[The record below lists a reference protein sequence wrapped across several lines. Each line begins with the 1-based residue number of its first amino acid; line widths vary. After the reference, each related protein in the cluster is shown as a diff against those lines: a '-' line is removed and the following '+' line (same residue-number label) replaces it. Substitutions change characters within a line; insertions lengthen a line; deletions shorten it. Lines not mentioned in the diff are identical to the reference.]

1 MMPLKIKNLKFII
14 KSYVLGFLFL
24 TTFSSFSQEI
34 IDETVEVQAPKVA
47 TIDSVTDA
55 VQRVKIDGVAAVIG
69 DFVILDSD
77 IDKQFI
83 QLEAGGISTEDIT
96 RCQLF
101 GKLLEDK
108 LYIHHA
114 IQDSIEVNDAEVKSY
129 VDQQLEGFAEQI
141 GSMEKLIAYYKKSSE
156 KELRDEMFELNKNGK
171 MASMM
176 QQAIIEE
183 IEVTPDEVRQF
194 FNKIAEDERP
204 QFGTEMRVAQIV
216 VVPETT
222 QEEVDKVINRLNEFR
237 ADVLDNGASF
247 TTKAVLYT
255 QDPGSKRTGGK
266 FTLNRKRP
274 VMVKEFREV
283 AFSLQEGEVSKP
295 FKTDFGYHII
305 KLEKIRGQEFD
316 VRHILLIPEVTPTA
330 IQLAKE
336 KLEKVRESIVN
347 GEITFAEAAREASDE
362 EETKF
367 DGGQLR
373 NPETQDYNFE
383 LTKMDPELYSQI
395 QNLKDN
401 EVSPVLKDQD
411 RIHPVKFKILTVTA
425 RVDEHEANFAQDY
438 LKIKA
443 LALQEKQLNAIEKWQ
458 EEKIMDTYI
467 KINGELRTCDFNS
480 NWFKIN

>member
-1 MMPLKIKNLKFII
+1 MQLKTKNLKFII
-14 KSYVLGFLFL
+14 KYYVLVFCLL
-24 TTFSSFSQEI
+24 TTLSSFSQEI
-34 IDETVEVQAPKVA
+34 IEESVEVEVPKETV
-47 TIDSVTDA
+47 IDT
-55 VQRVKIDGVAAVIG
+55 VQRVKLDGVAAVIG

-77 IDKQFI
+77 IDKQFT

-114 IQDSIEVNDAEVKSY
+114 IQDSLEVNDAEVRSY

-176 QQAIIEE
+176 QQTIVEE

-222 QEEVDKVINRLNEFR
+222 QEEVDKVIKRLNEFR

-255 QDPGSKRTGGK
+255 EDPGSKRTGGK

-283 AFSLQEGEVSKP
+283 AFSLQEGEISKP

-305 KLEKIRGQEFD
+305 QLEKIRGQEFD
-316 VRHILLIPEVTPTA
+316 IRHILLIPKVTPTA
-330 IQLAKE
+330 IKEAKE
-336 KLEKVRESIVN
+336 KLEKVRQSIVD

-401 EVSPVLKDQD
+401 EISPVLKDQD
-411 RIHPVKFKILTVTA
+411 RVHPIKFKILTVTA

-467 KINGELRTCDFNS
+467 KINGELRSCDFNS

>member
-1 MMPLKIKNLKFII
+1 MQLKIKNLKFIT
-14 KSYVLGFLFL
+14 KYYVLGFCLL
-24 TTFSSFSQEI
+24 ISLSSFSQEI
-34 IDETVEVQAPKVA
+34 IEETVEVEAPKETVND
-47 TIDSVTDA
+47 T
-55 VQRVKIDGVAAVIG
+55 VQRVKLDGVAAVIG

-77 IDKQFI
+77 IDRQFT

-114 IQDSIEVNDAEVKSY
+114 IQDSLEVNDAEVRSY

-176 QQAIIEE
+176 QQSIVEE

-194 FNKIAEDERP
+194 FNKIAEEERP

-222 QEEVDKVINRLNEFR
+222 QEEIDKVIKRLNEFR

-255 QDPGSKRTGGK
+255 EDPGSKRTGGK

-274 VMVKEFREV
+274 LMVKEFREV

-305 KLEKIRGQEFD
+305 QLEKIRGQEFD
-316 VRHILLIPEVTPTA
+316 VRHILLIPKVTQAA
-330 IQLAKE
+330 IKEAKE
-336 KLEKVRESIVN
+336 KLEKVRQSIVD
-347 GEITFAEAAREASDE
+347 GEITFAEAAIEASDE

-411 RIHPVKFKILTVTA
+411 RVHPIKFKILTVTA

-467 KINGELRTCDFNS
+467 KINGELRSCDFNS

>member
-1 MMPLKIKNLKFII
+1 MPLKIKNLKFII
-14 KSYVLGFLFL
+14 KYYVLGFFIL
-24 TTFSSFSQEI
+24 TTLSSFSQEI
-34 IDETVEVQAPKVA
+34 IEESAEIEAPN
-47 TIDSVTDA
+47 DSVVDTT
-55 VQRVKIDGVAAVIG
+55 QRVKVDGVAAVIG

-77 IDKQFI
+77 IDKQFT
-83 QLEAGGISTEDIT
+83 QLEAGGISTKDIT

-114 IQDSIEVNDAEVKSY
+114 IQDSIEVNDAEVRSY

-176 QQAIIEE
+176 QQSIVEE

-194 FNKIAEDERP
+194 FNRIKEDERP

-216 VVPETT
+216 VVPEVDKV
-222 QEEVDKVINRLNEFR
+222 EVDKVIKRLNEFR
-237 ADVLDNGASF
+237 ADVIDNGASF

-255 QDPGSKRTGGK
+255 EDPGSKRTGGK
-266 FTLNRKRP
+266 YTLNRKRP
-274 VMVKEFREV
+274 VMAKEFREV

-305 KLEKIRGQEFD
+305 QLEKIRGQEFD
-316 VRHILLIPEVTPTA
+316 VRHILLIPKVTPTA
-330 IQLAKE
+330 IKEAKE
-336 KLEKVRESIVN
+336 KLEKVRQSIVD

-383 LTKMDPELYSQI
+383 LTKMDPELYAQI
-395 QNLKDN
+395 QNLQDN

-411 RIHPVKFKILTVTA
+411 RIHPIKFKILTVTA

-467 KINGELRTCDFNS
+467 KINGELRSCDFNS

>member
-1 MMPLKIKNLKFII
+1 MMPLKTKILKYIT
-14 KSYVLGFLFL
+14 KYYVLGLCLF
-24 TTFSSFSQEI
+24 TTLFSFSQEI
-34 IDETVEVQAPKVA
+34 IEESVEVKAPKTSMVD
-47 TIDSVTDA
+47 TI
-55 VQRVKIDGVAAVIG
+55 QRVKIDGVAAVIG

-77 IDKQFI
+77 IDKQFT
-83 QLEAGGISTEDIT
+83 QLEASGVSTEDIT

-108 LYIHHA
+108 LYVHHA
-114 IQDSIEVNDAEVKSY
+114 IQDSIEINDAEIRSY

-176 QQAIIEE
+176 QQTIIEE

-222 QEEVDKVINRLNEFR
+222 KEEVDKVIKRLNEFR

-255 QDPGSKRTGGK
+255 EDPGSKRTGGK
-266 FTLNRKRP
+266 YTLNRKRP
-274 VMVKEFREV
+274 VMAKEFREV

-305 KLEKIRGQEFD
+305 QLEKIRGQEFD
-316 VRHILLIPEVTPTA
+316 IRHILLIPKVTPTA
-330 IQLAKE
+330 IKEAKE
-336 KLEKVRESIVN
+336 KLEKVRQSILD
-347 GEITFAEAAREASDE
+347 GEITFAEAAREVSDE

-383 LTKMDPELYSQI
+383 LTKMDPELYAQI

-411 RIHPVKFKILTVTA
+411 RIHPVKFKILTVTS
-425 RVDEHEANFAQDY
+425 RVNEHEANFAQDY

-443 LALQEKQLNAIEKWQ
+443 LALQEKQLKAIEKWQ

-467 KINGELRTCDFNS
+467 KINGELRSCDFNS

>member
-1 MMPLKIKNLKFII
+1 MPLKIKNLKFII
-14 KSYVLGFLFL
+14 KYYVLGFFVL
-24 TTFSSFSQEI
+24 TTLSSFSQEI
-34 IDETVEVQAPKVA
+34 IEESAEIEAPKV
-47 TIDSVTDA
+47 SVVDTT
-55 VQRVKIDGVAAVIG
+55 QRVKVDGVAAVIG

-77 IDKQFI
+77 IDKQFT
-83 QLEAGGISTEDIT
+83 QLEAGGISTKDIT

-114 IQDSIEVNDAEVKSY
+114 IQDSIEVNDAEVRSY

-176 QQAIIEE
+176 QQSIVEE

-194 FNKIAEDERP
+194 FNRIEEDERP

-216 VVPETT
+216 VVPEVD
-222 QEEVDKVINRLNEFR
+222 EVEVEKVIKRLNEFR
-237 ADVLDNGASF
+237 ADVIDNGASF

-255 QDPGSKRTGGK
+255 EDPGSKRTGGK
-266 FTLNRKRP
+266 YTLNRKRP
-274 VMVKEFREV
+274 VMAKEFREV

-305 KLEKIRGQEFD
+305 QLEKIRGQEFD
-316 VRHILLIPEVTPTA
+316 VRHILLIPKVTPTA
-330 IQLAKE
+330 IKEAKE
-336 KLEKVRESIVN
+336 KLEKVRQSIVD

-383 LTKMDPELYSQI
+383 LTKMDPELYAQI
-395 QNLKDN
+395 QNLQDN

-411 RIHPVKFKILTVTA
+411 RIHPIKFKILTVTA

-467 KINGELRTCDFNS
+467 KINGELRSCDFNS

>member
-14 KSYVLGFLFL
+14 KYYVLGFCLL
-24 TTFSSFSQEI
+24 ISLSSFSQEI
-34 IDETVEVQAPKVA
+34 IEETVEVEAPKETVND
-47 TIDSVTDA
+47 T
-55 VQRVKIDGVAAVIG
+55 VQRVKLDGVAAVIG

-77 IDKQFI
+77 IDRQFT

-114 IQDSIEVNDAEVKSY
+114 IQDSLEVNDAEVRSY

-176 QQAIIEE
+176 QQSIVEE

-222 QEEVDKVINRLNEFR
+222 QEEIDKVIKRLNEFR

-255 QDPGSKRTGGK
+255 EDPGSKRTGGK

-274 VMVKEFREV
+274 LMVKEFREV

-305 KLEKIRGQEFD
+305 QLEKIRGQEFD
-316 VRHILLIPEVTPTA
+316 VRHILLIPKVTQAA
-330 IQLAKE
+330 IKEAKE
-336 KLEKVRESIVN
+336 KLEKVRQSIVD
-347 GEITFAEAAREASDE
+347 GEITFAEAAIEASDE

-411 RIHPVKFKILTVTA
+411 RVHPIKFKILTVTA

-467 KINGELRTCDFNS
+467 KINGELRSCDFNS